1 MGHIPSPGSNLSS
14 HIPADEPV
22 SHEPVSHEPVSVEGP
37 LSKGQPSLKERAAL
51 QEQPSSTTQQPSS
64 ATQWSLIRAV
74 ASRRGL
80 IEYDVLYQIEQ
91 RFGKQALH
99 DLTRAEAMSLLQVL
113 QSRSRDELLAPVPEE
128 PFLEEELDIEEGF
141 YGEYSDESDGA

>member
-1 MGHIPSPGSNLSS
+1 
-14 HIPADEPV
+14 
-22 SHEPVSHEPVSVEGP
+22 
-37 LSKGQPSLKERAAL
+37 
-51 QEQPSSTTQQPSS
+51 
-64 ATQWSLIRAV
+64 V